1 MSAGESGPMIRPSLL
16 EWLQSSC
23 WDEAIFLMIP
33 GNSCLE
39 PQGRAPKR
47 LSGAKIKVIW
57 DGSRL
62 GKAVGNPTQAGSLCY
77 INFPECETM
86 SQKHLPGG
94 PRTNGN
100 HADRLM

>member
-1 MSAGESGPMIRPSLL
+1 MGMVVPGKGRWDSARFHPRT
-16 EWLQSSC
+16 
-23 WDEAIFLMIP
+23 
-33 GNSCLE
+33 
-39 PQGRAPKR
+39 
-47 LSGAKIKVIW
+47 
-57 DGSRL
+57 
-62 GKAVGNPTQAGSLCY
+62 PTQAGSLCY

>member
-1 MSAGESGPMIRPSLL
+1 MG
-16 EWLQSSC
+16 EWLLSRRDRLIVARHEVPLELYLKLSV
-23 WDEAIFLMIP
+23 P
-33 GNSCLE
+33 GVIY
-39 PQGRAPKR
+39 APKVATG
-47 LSGAKIKVIW
+47 LSPGLNGAKIRVIW

-86 SQKHLPGG
+86 CHKHLPGG